1 MHMCEEMRQR
11 ASELRKEC
19 DARDFTCSFV
29 KFPDLHITWNDL
41 NMRIWLGH
49 GPEITDATITTKRDA
64 SEAEEG
70 SRESIPSKIKDNFS
84 VLNSTPTHK
93 RYYVNLIEKITLR
106 ESTDIKNPF
115 LHPSPGLTKKILR
128 LLIRQTIKSKYF
140 ISQMEHVCL
149 V

>member
-41 NMRIWLGH
+41 NMRIRLGH

-84 VLNSTPTHK
+84 VLNSTPKHK

-115 LHPSPGLTKKILR
+115 LQKILR